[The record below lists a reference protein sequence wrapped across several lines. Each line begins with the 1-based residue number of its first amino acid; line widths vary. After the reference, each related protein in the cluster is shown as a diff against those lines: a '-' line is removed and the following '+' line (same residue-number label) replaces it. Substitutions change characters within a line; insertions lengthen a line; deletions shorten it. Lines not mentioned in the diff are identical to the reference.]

1 MRFAEHDMA
10 KVVYLD
16 PIDHISGKISRKHRT
31 VYYYRA
37 GTGAKY
43 TSIFTTP
50 TGTPTAAQQACTA
63 KFRQAAQQTNTI
75 MMDVTAVEP
84 YRTAWRNLIRSGN
97 TTYKTLRGYIFSQIY
112 RTL

>member
-1 MRFAEHDMA
+1 MA
-10 KVVYLD
+10 KVSYID

-31 VYYYRA
+31 VYCYRT

-43 TSIFTTP
+43 TQLHTAP
-50 TGTPTAAQQACTA
+50 TAAPTAAQLASIS

-75 MMDVTAVEP
+75 MMDVEQLTT
-84 YRTAWRNLIRSGN
+84 YRTAWRNQIHNGN
-97 TTYKTLRGYIFSQIY
+97 YSYRTLRGYIFSQVY

>member
-1 MRFAEHDMA
+1 MA
-10 KVVYLD
+10 RVVYID

-31 VYYYRA
+31 VYCYRT

-43 TSIFTTP
+43 TQQQSTP
-50 TGTPTAAQQACTA
+50 TGSPTAAQQACTT

-75 MMDVTAVEP
+75 MMDVDLLEP
-84 YRTAWRNLIRSGN
+84 YRTAWRNQIRSGN
-97 TTYKTLRGYIFSQIY
+97 TTYRTLRGYIFAQIY

>member
-1 MRFAEHDMA
+1 MA

-31 VYYYRA
+31 VYCYRT

-43 TSIFTTP
+43 TSIYTTP
-50 TGTPTAAQQACTA
+50 TGDPTAAQQASIA

-75 MMDVTAVEP
+75 MMDIDRLES
-84 YRTAWRNLIRSGN
+84 YRTAWRNQIKSGN
-97 TTYKTLRGYIFSQIY
+97 LTYRTLRGYIFAQVY
-112 RTL
+112 KTL